1 MRHVS
6 KTCITFEDS
15 CVLGCD
21 SLYYGKVSEESATSI
36 FRTKETLAWSDQGK
50 MKNPRQNLT
59 RAEETVF
66 CAQIKSANP

>member
-1 MRHVS
+1 
-6 KTCITFEDS
+6 
-15 CVLGCD
+15 
-21 SLYYGKVSEESATSI
+21 LYYGKVSEESATSI